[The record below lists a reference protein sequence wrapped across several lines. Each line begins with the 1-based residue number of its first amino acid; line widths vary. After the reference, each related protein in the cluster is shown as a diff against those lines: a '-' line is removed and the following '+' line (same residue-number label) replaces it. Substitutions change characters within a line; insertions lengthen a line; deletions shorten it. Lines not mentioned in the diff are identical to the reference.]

1 MEALQYRNQLH
12 HQHQLAE
19 LRRAR
24 AAGATVVRR
33 RGIDLDLLRQPEAGA
48 GQDARLVDFVAE
60 AFRRQR
66 LGNSLLA
73 ALASWALCCPLM
85 GWSGRA
91 PGPQR

>member
-24 AAGATVVRR
+24 AAGATMVRR

-48 GQDARLVDFVAE
+48 GQDARLCR
-60 AFRRQR
+60 FRRGSISTSATCGTVCWQHWLVGHCAVR
-66 LGNSLLA
+66 
-73 ALASWALCCPLM
+73 
-85 GWSGRA
+85 
-91 PGPQR
+91 